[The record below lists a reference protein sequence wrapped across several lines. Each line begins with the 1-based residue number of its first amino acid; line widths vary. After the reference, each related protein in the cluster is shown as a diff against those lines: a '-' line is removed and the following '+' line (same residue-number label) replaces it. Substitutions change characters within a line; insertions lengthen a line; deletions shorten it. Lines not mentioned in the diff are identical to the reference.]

1 MIVLEEYLG
10 SYLEVRL
17 SNSFLVEVCRPVIQM
32 IDFFESNSVRVQ
44 YRYEK
49 LVMLLFDFLSKFAKD
64 AGVTNN
70 NDPDGKALLKARYR
84 GEKNQLSNKEIWLG
98 KKVEALLL
106 DLSLTRESEEL
117 QVWIMQVR
125 AFYEA
130 AVDKMIKYFGPG
142 IESKTLKA
150 LSVLDPKVW
159 RTKSQDHIKKQFRIL
174 GEKFNNVIEIL
185 ELPDLMIEI
194 SQVCYLM
201 RSTEGLEGVEKGDAD
216 GFMSAL
222 HGHEDIEG
230 SPEFPLLTKLGSSCC
245 TVYNSSSP
253 AERDFSHMN
262 EMVGGG
268 GSKNRTSQEL
278 LLAKMTIKAEIN
290 MLARKCLK
298 CKVLKEKDQKS
309 YHCHCHLFSPPEELM
324 ETMRGGQPH
333 KRYQM
338 ALEKAAAENKDKEV
352 LKALLEEEDKSVKDK
367 NMKDEVLRLQKRCLE
382 RKKAVKKAAKEK
394 EAKEKEKKKQ
404 STTHVSFMRYNHDY
418 SSNLIKSIIILKFL
432 IPPLPR

>member
-1 MIVLEEYLG
+1 MQAGRYIASETEMIVLEEYLG

-17 SNSFLVEVCRPVIQM
+17 TNSFLVEVCKPVIQM

-44 YRYEK
+44 YRFEK

-70 NDPDGKALLKARYR
+70 NDPDGKALLKAHYR
-84 GEKNQLSNKEIWLG
+84 GVNNQLSNKEIWLG

-106 DLSLTRESEEL
+106 HLNLTRESEEL
-117 QVWIMQVR
+117 QAWMMQVR

-142 IESKTLKA
+142 IKSKTLKA

-159 RTKSQDHIKKQFRIL
+159 RTKSQDHIKKQFRVL
-174 GEKFNNVIEIL
+174 GEKFSNVIKIL
-185 ELPDLMIEI
+185 ELPDLMTEI
-194 SQVCYLM
+194 SKVCYLM
-201 RSTEGLEGVEKGDAD
+201 RSTEGLGGLEEGEAD
-216 GFMSAL
+216 GFISAL

-230 SPEFPLLTKLGSSCC
+230 SREFPLLTKLASACC

-262 EMVGGG
+262 VMVGD

-290 MLARKCLK
+290 MLARKCVK
-298 CKVLKEKDQKS
+298 CKTLKEKDQRS
-309 YHCHCHLFSPPEELM
+309 DHCHCHLFSPSEELM
-324 ETMRGGQPH
+324 ETMRGGQPRQ
-333 KRYQM
+333 RYQKDQD
-338 ALEKAAAENKDKEV
+338 KAAAEEKDKKV
-352 LKALLEEEDKSVKDK
+352 LKSLLEEEDKAAAEDD
-367 NMKDEVLRLQKRCLE
+367 MKSELLRLKKRCLE
-382 RKKAVKKAAKEK
+382 KKKDAKK
-394 EAKEKEKKKQ
+394 AKEKEKIGQQ
-404 STTHVSFMRYNHDY
+404 STNVSLQDIF
-418 SSNLIKSIIILKFL
+418 IINFI
-432 IPPLPR
+432 